1 MKVIMLKTIKG
12 QGFSFAKGE
21 RYKALDGDEFGRTE
35 LTGKLL
41 VRQPNSPK
49 GKNYWCLFPKTE
61 MGRAFKL

>member
-1 MKVIMLKTIKG
+1 MKVTMLKTIKG
-12 QGFSFAKGE
+12 PEFSLAKGE
-21 RYKALDGDEFGRTE
+21 KYKALDGDEFGHAE

-49 GKNYWCLFPKTE
+49 GKNWWCLFPKTE